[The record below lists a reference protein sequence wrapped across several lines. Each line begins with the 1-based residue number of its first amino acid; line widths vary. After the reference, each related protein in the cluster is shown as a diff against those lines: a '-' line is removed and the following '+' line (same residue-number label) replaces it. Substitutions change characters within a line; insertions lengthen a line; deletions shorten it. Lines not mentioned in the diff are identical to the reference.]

1 MSFRAR
7 PNSTRTRTWE
17 DRDRRS
23 MLLNVGF
30 GITIVAALLL
40 LLVAAGISWYGDHLS
55 SAGSVNGESISKDA
69 YHRQLAVNT
78 FRTDYQARRLRTLL
92 TAGHLRAADAQARQS
107 ILDQRTQQASTIA
120 LEQLIDGKVMA
131 QLAPAQNVTVTD
143 ADIDAKMTDEATTP
157 ELRNA
162 WMIAVAPTLATGE
175 TVFTDAEK
183 AAAKAKADQALADL
197 KAGKDWATVAAA
209 VSTDA
214 SKAQGGELGYID
226 KNAALDGTFVDAM
239 MAVAPN
245 TPTDVVEGADG
256 IYRIGKVTDVIPA
269 SVDGT
274 LQEQVKDAGIDAADF
289 RAAIGRDELRSKL
302 NDAVL
307 AGFLASGPQ
316 RKVSEI
322 WMQENAS
329 ETGEGAVRVR
339 HILYSP
345 NDDPQNASKVA
356 DTDPAWSK
364 AQLEAQATYDKLK
377 ADPSQ
382 FDAIARKESDEASAV
397 TTGGKLPYFST
408 ADAIDPAFAAAIFA
422 PGLVPG
428 QLLAPVKSAFGW
440 HVIQVQHFP
449 TDVEWANTLKT
460 QIEGGTLTFA
470 DAARDNSDKDDAVKG
485 GDMGWVGHGQLDPK
499 IEAAIFATPVG
510 KISDPLKV
518 DGDGVYLF
526 QVNDEQTREPDA
538 TQKAALEA
546 SAFSTWYQAQKAGFK
561 ITRDPGISASET
573 AS

>member
-1 MSFRAR
+1 
-7 PNSTRTRTWE
+7 
-17 DRDRRS
+17 

-40 LLVAAGISWYGDHLS
+40 LLVAAGVAWYGDHLS

-69 YHRQLAVNT
+69 YNRQLAVNT

-256 IYRIGKVTDVIPA
+256 IYRIGKVTDVIAP

-274 LQEQVKDAGIDAADF
+274 LQEQVKDAGIDLGDF

-397 TTGGKLPYFST
+397 DHRRQAPVLLDGRRHRPRVRGGDLRAGPGARPAARAGEVGVRLARHPDPALPDGRRVGEHPQDADRGRHAHVRATPPATTPTRTTRSRAATWAGSATASSTPRSRPRSSRPRSARSATRSRST
-408 ADAIDPAFAAAIFA
+408 A
-422 PGLVPG
+422 
-428 QLLAPVKSAFGW
+428 
-440 HVIQVQHFP
+440 
-449 TDVEWANTLKT
+449 
-460 QIEGGTLTFA
+460 
-470 DAARDNSDKDDAVKG
+470 
-485 GDMGWVGHGQLDPK
+485 
-499 IEAAIFATPVG
+499 
-510 KISDPLKV
+510 
-518 DGDGVYLF
+518 
-526 QVNDEQTREPDA
+526 
-538 TQKAALEA
+538 
-546 SAFSTWYQAQKAGFK
+546 
-561 ITRDPGISASET
+561 T
-573 AS
+573 ACTCSR

>member
-1 MSFRAR
+1 MKSVQPFIASA
-7 PNSTRTRTWE
+7 PGQVNT
-17 DRDRRS
+17 
-23 MLLNVGF
+23 MHV
-30 GITIVAALLL
+30 
-40 LLVAAGISWYGDHLS
+40 LS
-55 SAGSVNGESISKDA
+55 SGEIIDSLEAYEKVADRFAWVNRSFI
-69 YHRQLAVNT
+69 
-78 FRTDYQARRLRTLL
+78 
-92 TAGHLRAADAQARQS
+92 
-107 ILDQRTQQASTIA
+107 
-120 LEQLIDGKVMA
+120 MA

-143 ADIDAKMTDEATTP
+143 ADIDARMTDEATTP

-162 WMIAVAPTLATGE
+162 SMIAVAPTLATGE

-256 IYRIGKVTDVIPA
+256 IYRIGKVTDVIAP
-269 SVDGT
+269 SVDAT
-274 LQEQVKDAGIDAADF
+274 LQEQVKDAGIDLGDF

-302 NDAVL
+302 DDAVL

-345 NDDPQNASKVA
+345 NDDPENASKVA
-356 DTDPAWSK
+356 DSDPGLVQGPARGAGRLRQ
-364 AQLEAQATYDKLK
+364 AQGRPVAVRRDRPQGERRGRPPCDHRRQAPVLLD
-377 ADPSQ
+377 
-382 FDAIARKESDEASAV
+382 
-397 TTGGKLPYFST
+397 
-408 ADAIDPAFAAAIFA
+408 ADAVDPAFAAAIFA

-440 HVIQVQHFP
+440 HVIQIQHFP
-449 TDVEWANTLKT
+449 TDVEYGERP
-460 QIEGGTLTFA
+460 QDA
-470 DAARDNSDKDDAVKG
+470 DRGRHAHLRRRSPATTPTRTTPVNG
-485 GDMGWVGHGQLDPK
+485 GDIGWVGHGQLDPK
-499 IEAAIFATPVG
+499 LEDAIFATPVG
-510 KISDPLKV
+510 KISDPVKV

-526 QVNDEQTREPDA
+526 KVIDEETREPDGR
-538 TQKAALEA
+538 QLEDRA
-546 SAFSTWYQAQKAGFK
+546 RGVRVLHLVPRAEERFDDHARP
-561 ITRDPGISASET
+561 RDLRPDDRS
-573 AS
+573 

>member
-23 MLLNVGF
+23 MLLNIGF
-30 GITIVAALLL
+30 GVTIVAALLL
-40 LLVAAGISWYGDHLS
+40 LVIAAGVTWYGDHLV

-69 YHRQLAVNT
+69 YNRQLAVNS

-120 LEQLIDGKVMA
+120 LEQLIDGKIMA

-143 ADIDAKMTDEATTP
+143 ADIDARMTDEATTP

-256 IYRIGKVTDVIPA
+256 IYRIGKVTDVIPPA
-269 SVDGT
+269 VDGT
-274 LQEQVKDAGIDAADF
+274 LQEQVKDAGIDLADF

-322 WMQENAS
+322 SGCMRTPARAVN
-329 ETGEGAVRVR
+329 GAVR
-339 HILYSP
+339 SP
-345 NDDPQNASKVA
+345 AHPVLAQRRPENASKVA
-356 DTDPAWSK
+356 DTDPAWNK
-364 AQLEAQATYDKLK
+364 APARGAGDLRQAQGR
-377 ADPSQ
+377 PV
-382 FDAIARKESDEASAV
+382 AV
-397 TTGGKLPYFST
+397 RRDRAQGERR
-408 ADAIDPAFAAAIFA
+408 
-422 PGLVPG
+422 GLRRHHRR
-428 QLLAPVKSAFGW
+428 QAPVLLDGRRHRSRVRRGDLRAG
-440 HVIQVQHFP
+440 P
-449 TDVEWANTLKT
+449 RARP
-460 QIEGGTLTFA
+460 
-470 DAARDNSDKDDAVKG
+470 AARAG
-485 GDMGWVGHGQLDPK
+485 EVG
-499 IEAAIFATPVG
+499 
-510 KISDPLKV
+510 
-518 DGDGVYLF
+518 
-526 QVNDEQTREPDA
+526 R
-538 TQKAALEA
+538 
-546 SAFSTWYQAQKAGFK
+546 SAGT
-561 ITRDPGISASET
+561 
-573 AS
+573 

>member
-1 MSFRAR
+1 
-7 PNSTRTRTWE
+7 
-17 DRDRRS
+17 

-30 GITIVAALLL
+30 GVTIVAAVLLL
-40 LLVAAGISWYGDHLS
+40 LIAAGVTWYGDHLS
-55 SAGSVNGESISKDA
+55 SAGSVNGESITKDA
-69 YHRQLAVNT
+69 YNRQLAVNA

-120 LEQLIDGKVMA
+120 LEQLIDGKIMA

-162 WMIAVAPTLATGE
+162 WMIAVEPTLATGE
-175 TVFTDAEK
+175 TTFTDAEK

-214 SKAQGGELGYID
+214 SKAQGGSIGYID
-226 KNAALDGTFVDAM
+226 KNAALDTSFVDAM

-245 TPTDVVEGADG
+245 TPTDVVEGVDG
-256 IYRIGKVTDVIPA
+256 IYRIGKVTDVIPPA
-269 SVDGT
+269 VDAT
-274 LQEQVKDAGIDAADF
+274 LQEQVKDAGIDLTDF

-302 NDAVL
+302 SDAVL
-307 AGFLASGPQ
+307 AGFLTAGPQ

-322 WMQENAS
+322 WMQESAS
-329 ETGEGAVRVR
+329 ESGEGAVRVR

-364 AQLEAQATYDKLK
+364 AELEAKATYDKLK

-382 FDAIARKESDEASAV
+382 FDAIARAESDEASAV

-440 HVIQVQHFP
+440 HVIQVHALPDGRRVGEHAQVAGRGRHAHVRRRGP
-449 TDVEWANTLKT
+449 RQLRQGRRRQGRRHGLGRPRPARPQARGRDLRDAGRQDQRPAQDRRRRRVPVPRERRADARAGRDA
-460 QIEGGTLTFA
+460 EGGTRGHRVLDLVPGAEGRLQHRARPRDLGLGNRELTA
-470 DAARDNSDKDDAVKG
+470 GRCS
-485 GDMGWVGHGQLDPK
+485 
-499 IEAAIFATPVG
+499 
-510 KISDPLKV
+510 
-518 DGDGVYLF
+518 
-526 QVNDEQTREPDA
+526 TR
-538 TQKAALEA
+538 
-546 SAFSTWYQAQKAGFK
+546 
-561 ITRDPGISASET
+561 
-573 AS
+573 